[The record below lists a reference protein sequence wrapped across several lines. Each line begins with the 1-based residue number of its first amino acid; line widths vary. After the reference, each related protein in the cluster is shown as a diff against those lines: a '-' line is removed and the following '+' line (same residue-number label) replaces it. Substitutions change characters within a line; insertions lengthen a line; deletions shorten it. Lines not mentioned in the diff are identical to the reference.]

1 MSERG
6 EADGWAPLDPDLSGD
21 RPPERR
27 PQDDAPPRP
36 EPGQAQPPEARPEH
50 GRPYAGQSHEDR
62 PYQEQAYQ
70 EQAYAAGMPYWQD
83 APAQPPGWGQQD
95 GAGPYGPQWQDPYGR
110 PYVPYGAQPVK
121 TSWTVASPAG
131 VPFHRMART
140 DVHRWW
146 RPLLGSL
153 AILGIGMS
161 LAVGLLLVGM
171 IIQVAVT
178 GELPDAAES
187 DTTTIF
193 GNATADLAFNL
204 VALAVFL
211 PVAAFAAW
219 GIQRRRPGTLSSVVG
234 RLRWKWMAACC
245 GLAVL
250 FCIVS
255 FGTSLIAGAGLDEEA
270 GGDEHWVGW
279 GEFLLPAVLIV
290 LLVPFQAAAEE
301 YVFRGW
307 MLQAVGACTLENA
320 KRKAGRAL
328 SVVFRTPW
336 PGMVVGSALFTAG
349 HGYTGWG
356 ILDIFVFGMIAAWVT
371 VRTGGLE
378 AAIALHVFN
387 NLMAFLI
394 SAAVGQLEIVQGS
407 VPWEVVVA
415 DIIPMA
421 LFALAAVWLARRMRI
436 QTVTSGPGE
445 DDVLV
450 TADTQPARIS

>member
-6 EADGWAPLDPDLSGD
+6 EADGWAPLDPDLPSD
-21 RPPERR
+21 RPPEGR
-27 PQDDAPPRP
+27 PQENPPPEPEQARPEQAQPP
-36 EPGQAQPPEARPEH
+36 EPGQAQGYGQAQ
-50 GRPYAGQSHEDR
+50 PY
-62 PYQEQAYQ
+62 EQAQ
-70 EQAYAAGMPYWQD
+70 HAEQAQPYAAGMPYWQD
-83 APAQPPGWGQQD
+83 APAQPPAWGGQY
-95 GAGPYGPQWQDPYGR
+95 GAAPYGPHWQDPYGQAY
-110 PYVPYGAQPVK
+110 PGYGAQPVK
-121 TSWTVASPAG
+121 TSWIVVPPAG
-131 VPFHRMART
+131 TPFHRMART
-140 DVHRWW
+140 DIHRWW

-153 AILGIGMS
+153 TILGLGMS
-161 LAVGLLLVGM
+161 LAVGLMLIGM
-171 IIQVAVT
+171 IVLVAVT
-178 GELPDAAES
+178 GEIPDPEGA

-193 GNATADLAFNL
+193 GNDTADLVFNL
-204 VALAVFL
+204 AALAVFL
-211 PVAAFAAW
+211 PAALLVAW

-234 RLRWKWMAACC
+234 RLRWKWMLVCC

-255 FGTSLIAGAGLDEEA
+255 FGTSLLAGMGLDEEA

-279 GEFLLPAVLIV
+279 EEFLLPAVLIL

-394 SAAVGQLEIVQGS
+394 SAALGQLDIVQGS
-407 VPWEVVVA
+407 VPWQVVVA
-415 DIIPMA
+415 DVVPMA
-421 LFALAAVWLARRMRI
+421 LFAVAAVWLAGRMRI
-436 QTVTSGPGE
+436 QTVTSGPAG
-445 DDVLV
+445 DDVPA
-450 TADTQPARIS
+450 TAGTQPAHAS

>member
-21 RPPERR
+21 PPPER
-27 PQDDAPPRP
+27 PQEAAPP
-36 EPGQAQPPEARPEH
+36 PGPVEDQPPAQPHPVHEQPYQQPYQGPPYQAQPY
-50 GRPYAGQSHEDR
+50 G
-62 PYQEQAYQ
+62 
-70 EQAYAAGMPYWQD
+70 AGMPYWQG
-83 APAQPPGWGQQD
+83 APAQPPEWGQQY
-95 GAGPYGPQWQDPYGR
+95 GAAPSGPYWHDPHGR
-110 PYVPYGAQPVK
+110 PYAPHGARPVK
-121 TSWTVASPAG
+121 APWTAPAPAG

-153 AILGIGMS
+153 AILGVGMG
-161 LAVGLLLVGM
+161 LTMGLLLVGM

-178 GELPDAAES
+178 GELPDPAEQ

-193 GNATADLAFNL
+193 GNTTADLAFNL

-211 PVAAFAAW
+211 PVVLLAAW
-219 GIQRRRPGTLSSVVG
+219 GVQRRRPGTLSSVVG

-255 FGTSLIAGAGLDEEA
+255 FGTSFIAGMGLDEES

-301 YVFRGW
+301 YAFRGW
-307 MLQAVGACTLENA
+307 MLQAVGSCTLENA
-320 KRKAGRAL
+320 KKSVGRTL

-336 PGMVVGSALFTAG
+336 PGMVIGSALFTAG
-349 HGYTGWG
+349 HGYTSWG
-356 ILDIFVFGMIAAWVT
+356 ILDIFAFGMVAAWVT

-415 DIIPMA
+415 DVVPMV
-421 LFALAAVWLARRMRI
+421 LFALATVWLARRMRI

-445 DDVLV
+445 DEVPAAPDP
-450 TADTQPARIS
+450 QPARIS